1 MKKFNAL
8 DDLFDYVDY
17 IRNMTTNDSSI
28 VEIASF
34 SRISPERLAR
44 KFDLNE
50 KDFVKK
56 FNKIK
61 KEINFKL
68 LMHNNIK
75 NLRKRKIE
83 KVYLTINNK
92 VLSSKSCVCTRF
104 FEVRFQSKNIRFYPS
119 IEYQY
124 INGDGLLIY
133 TCNESKHLNKL
144 YLTTDEFNQHFLDI
158 REYKINQILD

>member
-1 MKKFNAL
+1 MEKFEKL
-8 DDLFDYVDY
+8 EDLYDYVSY
-17 IRNMTTNDSSI
+17 IKDIQVTDATI
-28 VEIASF
+28 KEIASF

-68 LMHNNIK
+68 LIHNNIK

-83 KVYLTINNK
+83 KVYLTTNNK

-104 FEVRFQSKNIRFYPS
+104 FEVKFQSKNIRFYPS

-133 TCNESKHLNKL
+133 TESKHLNKL

>member
-1 MKKFNAL
+1 MEKFEKL
-8 DDLFDYVDY
+8 EDLYDYVSY
-17 IRNMTTNDSSI
+17 IKDIQVTDATI
-28 VEIASF
+28 KEIASF

-68 LMHNNIK
+68 LIHNNIK

-83 KVYLTINNK
+83 KVYLTTNNK

-133 TCNESKHLNKL
+133 TESKHLNKL

-158 REYKINQILD
+158 REYKINQILE